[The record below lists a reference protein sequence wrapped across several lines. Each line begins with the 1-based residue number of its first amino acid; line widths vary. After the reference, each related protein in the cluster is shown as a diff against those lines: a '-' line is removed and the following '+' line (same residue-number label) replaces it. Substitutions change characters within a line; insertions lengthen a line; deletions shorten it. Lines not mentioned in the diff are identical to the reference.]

1 MENHPID
8 EASPLLSDSQKKKIK
23 TAATPLPKS
32 QIFILLIL
40 QLCEPIACYSI
51 YPYINR
57 LVSELDITGG
67 DPRKVGYYAGLI
79 ESLYYATEAMT
90 ILQWSRVSDHV
101 GRKPI
106 LLFGLAGTALSMLC
120 FGLSRTFWGLV
131 ISRCI
136 CGMLNGNIGVMKS
149 ALGELTDSSNRA
161 EGFALIPMIWSIGST
176 AGPLMG
182 GSLARPH
189 ERFPAVFSGDFWKEY
204 PYFLPCA
211 VSAGCVFVSFMIAL
225 LFFKETLPKRSRRRN
240 SSDSIAPSQAGQPL
254 PLCQL
259 FVFPVVVS
267 VSNYVSLAFLEI
279 MLFSLV
285 PLFMT
290 MPPEIG
296 GMGTSQVVIG
306 YILGVQGA
314 VNGVVQTAFFAKVV
328 RRFGERRIFLLS
340 MATFPCMFALFPIMS
355 TISKNNGPTWIVWAL
370 LTIILLLMVVT
381 VTGYGCVFIYV
392 TASAPNRHSLGAT
405 HGLSQTTVSIFRAI
419 GPALATSMFSFSVEK
434 NLLGG
439 NAVYI
444 VLFVSSCLAM
454 PLAMLLPEQVWEE
467 KD

>member
-8 EASPLLSDSQKKKIK
+8 EETPLLLDAQKKKI
-23 TAATPLPKS
+23 TAKSTPLPKL
-32 QIFILLIL
+32 QIYILMIL
-40 QLCEPIACYSI
+40 QLCEPIAYFSI

-67 DPRKVGYYAGLI
+67 DIRKVGYYAGLI
-79 ESLYYATEAMT
+79 ESLYYATEAVT
-90 ILQWSRVSDHV
+90 VLQWSRASDHL

-136 CGMLNGNIGVMKS
+136 CGMLNGNVGVMKS

-161 EGFALIPMIWSIGST
+161 EGFALLPMVWSLGST
-176 AGPLMG
+176 LGPLMG

-189 ERFPAVFSGDFWKEY
+189 ERFPRVFSGEFWKEY

-211 VSAGCVFVSFMIAL
+211 VSAGCVFVSFMVAL
-225 LFFKETLPKRSRRRN
+225 LCFQETLTKRPVRRY
-240 SSDSIAPSQAGQPL
+240 SSDTITPDQMDQPL
-254 PLCQL
+254 PLRQL
-259 FVFPVVVS
+259 LVFPVLIS
-267 VSNYVSLAFLEI
+267 VSNYVSLAFLDM

-306 YILGVQGA
+306 YALGVQGA
-314 VNGVVQTAFFAKVV
+314 INGVVQVAFFAKVI
-328 RRFGERRIFLLS
+328 RRFGERRIFLIS
-340 MATFPCMFALFPIMS
+340 MGTFPCMFALFPIMS
-355 TISKNNGPTWIVWAL
+355 MISKNNGPRWIVWTL
-370 LTIILLLMVVT
+370 LATILLLMIVMI
-381 VTGYGCVFIYV
+381 TGYGCVFMYV
-392 TASAPNRHSLGAT
+392 TASAPNRRSLGAT
-405 HGLSQTTVSIFRAI
+405 NGLSQTTVSIFRAI

-434 NLLGG
+434 DLLGG
-439 NAVYI
+439 YAVYL
-444 VLFVSSCLAM
+444 VLFVCSCLAI

-467 KD
+467 KN